1 MDREDPAKSP
11 TEKPTTTHFLLFKYT
26 ETGLN
31 VVGDQARRARRA
43 FELVRASDGTCSF
56 YLTIGG
62 CYDMVSVVTGLD
74 EVGIA
79 RLVLAIDTLG
89 AVRTTVLTGLR
100 FRADQWA
107 YFLGTLPAPYDPSK
121 EP

>member
-1 MDREDPAKSP
+1 MDREDPAHSP
-11 TEKPTTTHFLLFKYT
+11 TEKPTTTYFLLFKYT
-26 ETGLN
+26 ETGLS

-43 FELVRASDGTCSF
+43 FELVRESGGTCSF

-79 RLVLAIDTLG
+79 RLVLAMDSLG

-107 YFLGTLPAPYDPSK
+107 HFLGTLPAPYDPSK